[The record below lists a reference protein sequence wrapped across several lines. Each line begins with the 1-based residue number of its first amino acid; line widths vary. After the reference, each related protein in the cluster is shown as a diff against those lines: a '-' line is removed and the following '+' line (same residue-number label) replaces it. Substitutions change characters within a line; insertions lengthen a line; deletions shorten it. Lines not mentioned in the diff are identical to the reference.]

1 MNTNTNTNTNTARI
15 VLGILAGAR
24 SISVRTDAKTGK
36 TTRREILSNWHCEV
50 YFINSDGE
58 TIKHCPLAHFNRS
71 LDSLDI
77 PTGTRDNMIIWTLET
92 ARKLNFGVK
101 PYIMRDYLT
110 ARKNVLGRM
119 EKRLARLEKTVNAG
133 KQSFMDKASENAAS
147 AWDNIP
153 DAIESLKLDIAA
165 YSKETV

>member
-1 MNTNTNTNTNTARI
+1 MDTMKTENTKTRI

-24 SISVRTDAKTGK
+24 SISTRTDAKTGK
-36 TTRREILSNWHCEV
+36 TTRREILSAWHAEV
-50 YFINSDGE
+50 YFIDAAGE
-58 TIKHCPLAHFNRS
+58 TIKHCPLAHFAR
-71 LDSLDI
+71 SLDI

-92 ARKLNFGVK
+92 ARRLNYGVK

-110 ARKNVLGRM
+110 ARENVLGRM

-133 KQSFMDKASENAAS
+133 KQSFMDNASENAAA

-153 DAIESLKLDIAA
+153 DAISALKIDIAA
-165 YSKETV
+165 YSRETV

>member
-1 MNTNTNTNTNTARI
+1 MNTNTNTNTNTKTARI
-15 VLGILAGAR
+15 ILGILAGAR
-24 SISVRTDAKTGK
+24 SISTRTDAKTGK
-36 TTRREILSNWHCEV
+36 TTKREILSNWHCEV
-50 YFINSDGE
+50 YFVNASGE
-58 TIKHCPLAHFNRS
+58 TVKHFPLAHFTR
-71 LDSLDI
+71 SLDI

-133 KQSFMDKASENAAS
+133 KQSFMDKASENAAA

-153 DAIESLKLDIAA
+153 DAIESLKLDIAV

>member
-1 MNTNTNTNTNTARI
+1 MKTNNNTNTNTRI
-15 VLGILAGAR
+15 VLGILAGSR

-50 YFINSDGE
+50 YFVNSAGE
-58 TIKHCPLAHFNRS
+58 TVKHCPLAHFCRS
-71 LDSLDI
+71 IDV
-77 PTGTRDNMIIWTLET
+77 PTGTRDNMVVWTLET

-110 ARKNVLGRM
+110 ARENVLGRM

-133 KQSFMDKASENAAS
+133 KQSFMDKAAGNAAA

-153 DAIESLKLDIAA
+153 DVIESLKLDIAV

>member
-1 MNTNTNTNTNTARI
+1 MSLNCLSAECSI
-15 VLGILAGAR
+15 ESGAR
-24 SISVRTDAKTGK
+24 SISTRTDAKTGK

-50 YFINSDGE
+50 YFINSEGE
-58 TIKHCPLAHFNRS
+58 TVKHCPLAHFNR
-71 LDSLDI
+71 SLDI

-101 PYIMRDYLT
+101 PYIMRDYLK
-110 ARKNVLGRM
+110 ARENVLGRM

-133 KQSFMDKASENAAS
+133 KQSFMDKASENAAA

-153 DAIESLKLDIAA
+153 DAIESLKLDIAV

>member
-1 MNTNTNTNTNTARI
+1 MSTNTNTNTNTKTRI
-15 VLGILAGAR
+15 VLGILAGSR

-50 YFINSDGE
+50 YFVNSAGE
-58 TIKHCPLAHFNRS
+58 TVKHCPLAHFCRS
-71 LDSLDI
+71 IDV
-77 PTGTRDNMIIWTLET
+77 PTGTRDNMVVWTLET

-110 ARKNVLGRM
+110 SRKNVLGRM

-133 KQSFMDKASENAAS
+133 KQSFMDKAAENASA

-153 DAIESLKLDIAA
+153 DAISALKIDIAA
-165 YSKETV
+165 YSRENV

>member
-1 MNTNTNTNTNTARI
+1 MKTENTKTARI
-15 VLGILAGAR
+15 ILGILAGAR
-24 SISVRTDAKTGK
+24 SISTRTDAKTGK
-36 TTRREILSNWHCEV
+36 TTRREILSDWHCEV
-50 YFINSDGE
+50 YFVNAAGE
-58 TIKHCPLAHFNRS
+58 TIKHCPLAHFKR
-71 LDSLDI
+71 SLDI

-119 EKRLARLEKTVNAG
+119 EKRLARLEKTVNVG
-133 KQSFMDKASENAAS
+133 KKSFMDKAAENAAA

-153 DAIESLKLDIAA
+153 DAITALKLDIAT
-165 YSKETV
+165 YSRETV

>member
-1 MNTNTNTNTNTARI
+1 MTTNTNTERI
-15 VLGILAGAR
+15 ILGILAGAR

-36 TTRREILSNWHCEV
+36 TTRREILSAWHCEV
-50 YFINSDGE
+50 YFVNAAGE

-71 LDSLDI
+71 LDI
-77 PTGTRDNMIIWTLET
+77 PTGARDNMIIWTLET

-119 EKRLARLEKTVNAG
+119 EKRLSRLEKTVNGG
-133 KQSFMDKASENAAS
+133 KKSFMGKAAENAAA

-153 DAIESLKLDIAA
+153 DAIEALKLDIAV
-165 YSKETV
+165 YSKKTV

>member
-1 MNTNTNTNTNTARI
+1 MNTNTNTNTNTKTRI

-24 SISVRTDAKTGK
+24 SISTRTDAKTGK

-50 YFINSDGE
+50 YFINSAGE
-58 TIKHCPLAHFNRS
+58 TIRHCPLAHFARS
-71 LDSLDI
+71 LEI
-77 PTGTRDNMIIWTLET
+77 PTGPRDSMVIWTLET

-101 PYIMRDYLT
+101 PYIMRDYLE

-119 EKRLARLEKTVNAG
+119 NKRLARLEKTVENGRDA
-133 KQSFMDKASENAAS
+133 FMARANKSAAS

-153 DAIESLKLDIAA
+153 DAIESLKLDIAV
-165 YSKETV
+165 YSKENV

>member
-1 MNTNTNTNTNTARI
+1 MNTNTKTNTNTSTRI
-15 VLGILAGAR
+15 VLGILAGSR

-50 YFINSDGE
+50 YFVNSAGE
-58 TIKHCPLAHFNRS
+58 TVKHCPLAHFCRS
-71 LDSLDI
+71 IDI
-77 PTGTRDNMIIWTLET
+77 PTGTRDNMVVWTLET

-110 ARKNVLGRM
+110 SRKNVLGRM

-133 KQSFMDKASENAAS
+133 KQSFMDKAAENASA

-153 DAIESLKLDIAA
+153 DAISALKIDIAA
-165 YSKETV
+165 YSRENV